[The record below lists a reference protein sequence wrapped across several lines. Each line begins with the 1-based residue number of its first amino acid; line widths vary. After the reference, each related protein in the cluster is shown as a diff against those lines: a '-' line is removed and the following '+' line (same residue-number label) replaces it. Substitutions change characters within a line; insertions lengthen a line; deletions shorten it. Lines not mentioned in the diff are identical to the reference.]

1 MKAIPQLPHFK
12 LVGAP
17 VLLFLF
23 GCGVQANQVT
33 LTSSSSSLTLTPGS
47 SQTITVQVSSPMD
60 MGDGAAITVTGLPSG
75 VTVSPSSIKLKR
87 GASETLTFSAAL
99 NAAAGSF
106 PGTDAANPDFVTT
119 TAAISA
125 SFGPWTSSSPL
136 NLTVFLENP
145 SFVPTTM
152 NLPVIR
158 MTTQNGAPILN
169 KTDYV
174 DGNISITPGT
184 VDPADSPYNGTMEAH
199 LHGNST
205 LLMPK
210 KPYKVKLDSKAPLLG
225 MPSNK
230 NWILLAN
237 YDDKALMRNYV
248 ALELSQ
254 RLGMSWT
261 PSSVFVELF
270 LNGQYEGNY
279 ELTQEVDIGKT
290 QVNITEMDDTDN
302 SGKALTGGY
311 LLEIDAHQD
320 EDFVFTTA
328 HGVPFG
334 LQDPDPAT
342 PEQSSYIQNY
352 VQQAENAL
360 YSSTFTDS
368 TTGWPAYFDENT
380 LINWYLTNEIMGN
393 NDAAF
398 YSSDYVYKDKNNP
411 LLYMGPVWDFDVSS
425 GNVNYNVIVNPDVW
439 WIGTEAA
446 WYSRLFQDPNFT
458 SAVIARWKA
467 VKASQLDTLPA
478 FIDQTAAH
486 LNQSQQNNFQRWPI
500 LGEAVWPNS
509 EVAGSYQG
517 EVNFLKS
524 WVTQRIAWMDSQF
537 SQGIGP
543 SGPGGPVV
551 GSGGGGSGS
560 GSGSGTVVQH

>member
-1 MKAIPQLPHFK
+1 MQALPRLPQFK
-12 LVGAP
+12 IGAAS
-17 VLLFLF
+17 VLLFLA

-33 LTSSSSSLTLTPGS
+33 LTSSSGAITLTPGS
-47 SQTITVQVSSPMD
+47 SQAVTVQVASPAD
-60 MGDGAAITVTGLPSG
+60 LGEGALITVTGLPSG
-75 VTVSPSSIKLKR
+75 VTVSPSQLKLNR
-87 GASETLTFSAAL
+87 NVSATLTFSAAS
-99 NAAAGSF
+99 NAAASSF
-106 PGTDAANPDFVTT
+106 PATGAGNPDSMAA

-125 SFGPWTSSSPL
+125 NFGPFTSSSPL
-136 NLTVFLENP
+136 NLTVSLENP

-152 NLPVIR
+152 NLPVLR
-158 MTTQNGAPILN
+158 MTTQDGAPILN

-174 DGNISITPGT
+174 NGNISITPGT
-184 VDPADSPYNGTMEAH
+184 ADPTDSPYTGTMEVH

-205 LLMPK
+205 IVMPK
-210 KPYKVKLDSKAPLLG
+210 KPYKVKLASKAPLLG

-254 RLGMSWT
+254 RLGMPWT

-290 QVNITEMDDTDN
+290 QTNITEMDDTDN

-311 LLEIDAHQD
+311 LLEIDQHQD

-328 HGVPFG
+328 HDVEFG

-352 VQQAENAL
+352 VQEAENAL
-360 YSSTFTDS
+360 YSDTFTNS
-368 TTGWPAYFDENT
+368 TTGWPAYFDKNT

-393 NDAAF
+393 NDAVF
-398 YSSDYVYKDKNNP
+398 FSSDYVYKDKNNP
-411 LLYMGPVWDFDVSS
+411 LLYMGPVWDFDISA
-425 GNVNYNVIVNPDVW
+425 GNVNYNPIVNPDLW
-439 WIGTEAA
+439 WVGNAP
-446 WYSRLFQDPNFT
+446 WYARLFQDPAFT
-458 SAVIARWKA
+458 KAVIARWKQ
-467 VKASQLDTLPA
+467 VKATQLDTLPA
-478 FIDQTAAH
+478 FIDQTAAY

-517 EVNFLKS
+517 EVDFLKS
-524 WVTQRIAWMDSQF
+524 WLTQRIAWMDSQF

-543 SGPGGPVV
+543 SGSNGGGY
-551 GSGGGGSGS
+551 GSGPGSGS
-560 GSGSGTVVQH
+560 GSGGSGTVVQH